1 MISCPYVYFVRR
13 LKNQEYGRTDYDLLK
28 VCKKERFTGLIA
40 VAALHEKTS
49 SKAYTNIYRAFQRED
64 PKVARASA

>member
-1 MISCPYVYFVRR
+1 
-13 LKNQEYGRTDYDLLK
+13 LQ